1 MRLILKII
9 FNFIF
14 TLFFRWQV
22 KGMENIPQDGGVI
35 IAANH
40 ISNFDPLIIGVPLK
54 RKIHFMAKEE
64 LFVNPILRYFIVNL
78 GAFPVKRGAA
88 DRTAIRSAM
97 SLLNEGKML
106 GMFPEGTRSK
116 TGELGQAE
124 QGLALIAAKTGAMII
139 PTAIVGTNAVFKNG
153 TILPKFYVRF
163 GKPIVMKTDKIPR
176 EQLEETTAAIMGD
189 IAEMIQQIKAGC

>member
-22 KGMENIPQDGGVI
+22 KGTENIPQDGGVI

-124 QGLALIAAKTGAMII
+124 QGLALIAAKTSATII

-153 TILPKFYVRF
+153 VILPKFYVRF
-163 GKPIVMKTDKIPR
+163 GKPITTEKDKISR
-176 EQLEETTAAIMGD
+176 EQLEKTTVAIMSD
-189 IAEMIQQIKAGC
+189 IAEMIQKIKAGH